1 MTDSF
6 FSSIGKAS
14 FAPPDIS
21 NTNYMQTEADMV
33 ESVNNEIDRI
43 YREGFS
49 QIDTQSLGDVSSE
62 GLGANQ

>member
-43 YREGFS
+43 QQTTDDYY
-49 QIDTQSLGDVSSE
+49 D
-62 GLGANQ
+62 GLVQYYNH